1 MRDRVRAGDAAS
13 DTGSAPHGV
22 LRRMPATA
30 GERTRRSRRSGLEIP
45 LSYPPSTGSSGQGG
59 RSYPAPPPPPGSAPP
74 KGTSGGSGGN
84 KALVVAVVFLGFAV
98 LVAAAVV
105 FVVAGRGADEGSAS
119 QDAGAGAQGGGDG
132 AGGAEDA
139 AAGEGEAEGSAE
151 EPQEDTVA
159 FGPDEELSIEVVSP
173 QTYVDLDGDPPLV
186 VEDRVDGYD
195 FVLRPNIN
203 GVAFENSGGGIAPL
217 PEGGEAPDRAACLD
231 AVETNGSTG
240 TGFSNG
246 SRFCV
251 QTDQGRVAYIE
262 AVSSPGGTGTA
273 TVQATVWE

>member
-1 MRDRVRAGDAAS
+1 M
-13 DTGSAPHGV
+13 
-22 LRRMPATA
+22 
-30 GERTRRSRRSGLEIP
+30 
-45 LSYPPSTGSSGQGG
+45 SYPPSTGSSGQGG

-132 AGGAEDA
+132 AGGAGGAGGAEDA

-151 EPQEDTVA
+151 EPQEDTVV